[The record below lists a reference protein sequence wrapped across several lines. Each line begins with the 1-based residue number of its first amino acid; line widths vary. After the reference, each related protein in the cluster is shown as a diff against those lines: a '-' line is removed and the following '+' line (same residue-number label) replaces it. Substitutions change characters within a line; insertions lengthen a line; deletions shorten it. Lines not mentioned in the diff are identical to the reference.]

1 MKEKKECMGRKWKQK
16 FEEKVA
22 RCVDE
27 RLEALIPC
35 IAQKIEIQKSEKK
48 PEINKDQTRH

>member
-1 MKEKKECMGRKWKQK
+1 MGRKWKHK

-22 RCVDE
+22 RFVDE

-35 IAQKIEIQKSEKK
+35 IAQKI
-48 PEINKDQTRH
+48 